1 MNTFSNI
8 AYVPKA
14 MDNMFMGDLPFDTNV
29 FRLLC
34 DIFEDD
40 PTEFHEHEDFAF
52 MTTNTK
58 DIKTGEILY
67 AWFTLNRNSGATQ
80 KWYNSD
86 FKTKSELEEL
96 GLINSNKKT
105 EKIVSKEDTKQEPN
119 IPQSEQTVNKIIKVT
134 KSVSKAFIE
143 KFPKD
148 ETAKNELLKIQL
160 IPDQDAIKWI
170 YSENK
175 TFNCSICT
183 ISVEPDWIHFD
194 DFVEHGLIEF
204 WDYCFTCEHR
214 CMLILQNIN
223 QTLIKTALTPLLDVI
238 NNNRPQLPFSKFAGC
253 PNNISIFGTL
263 LPPENKMSIPLD
275 IDFIRCCD
283 ILTRK
288 PDFTI
293 DTLKELF
300 CKEK

>member
-1 MNTFSNI
+1 MNNFSNI
-8 AYVPKA
+8 AYVPKT
-14 MDNMFMGDLPFDTNV
+14 MDNMFMGDIPFDTNV
-29 FRLLC
+29 FHLLC
-34 DIFEDD
+34 DIYEDNPD
-40 PTEFHEHEDFAF
+40 EFHEYEDYAF

-58 DIKTGEILY
+58 DIKSGEILY
-67 AWFTLNRNSGATQ
+67 AWFTLNRNAGATQ

-96 GLINSNKKT
+96 GLIKSDK
-105 EKIVSKEDTKQEPN
+105 
-119 IPQSEQTVNKIIKVT
+119 QSENNISKGSVEEKTNTSQQEQAGNKIIKVT
-134 KSVSKAFIE
+134 KTVSKAFIE
-143 KFPKD
+143 KFPND
-148 ETAKNELLKIQL
+148 ETVENQLLKIQL

-170 YSENK
+170 YSDNK
-175 TFNCSICT
+175 TSNCSICT

-194 DFVEHGLIEF
+194 DFVNHGLIEF
-204 WDYCFTCEHR
+204 WDYCFTSENR
-214 CMLILQNIN
+214 CMLVLQNIN
-223 QTLIKTALTPLLDVI
+223 QTLIKTALTPLLDVL
-238 NNNRPQLPFSKFAGC
+238 NNNRPQLPFSKFSGC
-253 PNNISIFGTL
+253 PSNISIFGTL